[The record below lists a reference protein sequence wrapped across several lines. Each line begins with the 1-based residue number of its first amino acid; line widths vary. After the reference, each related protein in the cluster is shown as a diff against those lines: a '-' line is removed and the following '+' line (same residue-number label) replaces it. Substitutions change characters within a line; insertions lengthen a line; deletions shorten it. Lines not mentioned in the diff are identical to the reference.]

1 MASTAKDMKGGKD
14 GKGDAEEE
22 AERVFAYREN
32 AECEIC
38 GEKEKRLRRDRNRK
52 TGRARDM
59 LCRRCTVGVR
69 AIESGIVDK
78 KGMLRPE

>member
-14 GKGDAEEE
+14 GKDDAEEE
-22 AERVFAYREN
+22 AEGVFAYREN

-38 GEKEKRLRRDRNRK
+38 GEKEMRLRRDRRVR
-52 TGRARDM
+52 GM

-69 AIESGIVDK
+69 AWTIEIGIGDNEGRQK
-78 KGMLRPE
+78 PE

>member
-1 MASTAKDMKGGKD
+1 MATKAKDMKG

-22 AERVFAYREN
+22 AEGVFAYREN

-52 TGRARDM
+52 TGRVRGM
-59 LCRRCTVGVR
+59 LCRRCTVGVW
-69 AIESGIVDK
+69 AIESGIVDEEGRLK
-78 KGMLRPE
+78 PE